1 MKRIIEVSNLTKD
14 YDQGRGVFDFTFA
27 VKKGEVFGFVG
38 SNGSG
43 KTTTIR
49 QMMGFSKPD
58 SGKITIN
65 GCDSWKDACEIKKSV
80 GYIPGQ
86 INFPDVGSGRNF
98 LKIQADFWGLED
110 LSYMNQLIDRFK
122 LDVDAPLKRMSKGMK
137 QKTAIV
143 AAFMAQPEI
152 LIMDEPS
159 TGLDPMMRDEL
170 IALILEQKQRGK
182 TIFMSSHI
190 FKELE
195 DTCDRVGFIHNGKLI
210 DIVDRNDYDPEL
222 DKQYRIGF
230 DKIEDYRNFLETSHD
245 VVSQNEQ
252 YRHVLIKIGD
262 EKVNELFRSL
272 KQFKVRYINY
282 QPYTL
287 EGYYTNLIGNQEEMK
302 YV

>member
-58 SGKITIN
+58 AGKITIN

>member
-1 MKRIIEVSNLTKD
+1 METVIAVNNLTKD
-14 YDQGRGVFDFTFA
+14 YDQGRGVFDFSFA

-49 QMMGFSKPD
+49 HMMGFSKP
-58 SGKITIN
+58 GIGNIKIN
-65 GCDSWKDACEIKKSV
+65 GLDSWKDACKIKKSV
-80 GYIPGQ
+80 GYVPGQ
-86 INFPDVGSGRNF
+86 INFPDVGTGRNF
-98 LKIQADFWGLED
+98 LKIQADFWGLKD
-110 LSYMNQLIDRFK
+110 LSYMNQLIERFK

-170 IALILEQKQRGK
+170 ISLILEQKQQGK

-195 DTCDRVGFIHNGKLI
+195 DTCDRVGFIHHGKLI
-210 DIVDRNDYDPEL
+210 NIVDRNDYDPAMA
-222 DKQYRIGF
+222 KQYRIGF
-230 DKIEDYRNFLETSHD
+230 EMIEDYRRFLDESDD
-245 VVSQNEQ
+245 VVSWNDQ
-252 YRHVLIKIGD
+252 YRHVLIRIGD
-262 EKVNELFRSL
+262 EKVNGLFRIL
-272 KQFKVRYINY
+272 KELKVRYINY